1 MKKTIKFLSIFLL
14 FTLILT
20 TISTNV
26 FAISVSNY
34 KPKYGKT
41 STSVN
46 FRVIASTSKG
56 KLGTLAKNTD
66 VKILA
71 TTGEFYIVQTGS
83 NEIGAISKNYV
94 KTTSSAPKGAK
105 TYTMVT
111 KATKVTSGNTILRG
125 GPGTNFAKRMTLDK
139 NTKVTVIGYIS
150 NWYVVLTNNGNI
162 GCIRKDLLKNT
173 STSNSNSN
181 TTTSQNSNTS
191 TTSNASMSENEQAVF
206 NLINSARTK
215 KGLKKLNAGVTIT
228 KLAGLK
234 ADDMVSN
241 EYFSHTS
248 PSYGDPF
255 KMLTSNKITYKAAG
269 ENIAGNSSLE
279 DAVNSW
285 LNSDTHKQNI
295 LSTSYNYVGIGV
307 TQSPIYGYIIV
318 AMFIGQ

>member
-1 MKKTIKFLSIFLL
+1 MKRINKFLSILLL

-20 TISTNV
+20 IISTNI

-41 STSVN
+41 STNVN
-46 FRVIASTSKG
+46 FRVVASTNKG
-56 KLGTLAKNTD
+56 KLGTLAKNTAI
-66 VKILA
+66 KILA
-71 TTGEFYIVQTGS
+71 TTGEFYIVQTAN

-94 KTTSSAPKGAK
+94 KTASSAPKGAK

-111 KATKVTSGNTILRG
+111 KVIKETSENTILRG

-150 NWYVVLTNNGNI
+150 NWYVVITNSGNI

-173 STSNSNSN
+173 STNNSSSN
-181 TTTSQNSNTS
+181 TTPTPNANTS
-191 TTSNASMSENEQAVF
+191 TTSNVSMSKNEQAVF
-206 NLINSARTK
+206 DLINNARSK
-215 KGLKKLNAGVTIT
+215 KGLKKLNAGVTLT

-234 ADDMVSN
+234 SDDMVSK
-241 EYFSHTS
+241 EYFSHSS
-248 PSYGDPF
+248 PTYGDPF
-255 KMLTSNKITYKAAG
+255 KMLTNNKISYKTAG
-269 ENIAGNSSLE
+269 ENIAGNSSIE

-285 LNSDTHKQNI
+285 LKSDTHKQNI

>member
-1 MKKTIKFLSIFLL
+1 MKKTIKLLSIFLL

-20 TISTNV
+20 IFSTNI

-46 FRVIASTSKG
+46 FRAIVSTSKG
-56 KLGTLAKNTD
+56 KLGTLAKNTA

-94 KTTSSAPKGAK
+94 KTASSAPKGAK

-111 KATKVTSGNTILRG
+111 KAAKTTSGNTILRG

-150 NWYVVLTNNGNI
+150 NWYVVLTDNGNV
-162 GCIRKDLLKNT
+162 GCIRKDLLKST
-173 STSNSNSN
+173 STNNSSSN
-181 TTTSQNSNTS
+181 TTTSQNSNTA
-191 TTSNASMSENEQAVF
+191 TASNVSMSENEQIVF
-206 NLINSARTK
+206 DLINNARTK
-215 KGLKKLNAGVTIT
+215 KGLKKLGAGVTLT

-234 ADDMVSN
+234 SDEMVSK
-241 EYFSHTS
+241 EYFSHSS
-248 PSYGDPF
+248 PTYGDPF
-255 KMLTSNKITYKAAG
+255 KMLTNNKVEYKTAG
-269 ENIAGNSSLE
+269 ENIAGNPNLE
-279 DAVNSW
+279 DAVNAW
-285 LNSDTHKQNI
+285 LDSETHRQNI
-295 LSTSYNYVGIGV
+295 YSNSYNYIGIGV
-307 TQSPIYGYIIV
+307 TKSPVYGYIIV
-318 AMFIGQ
+318 AMFVGQ